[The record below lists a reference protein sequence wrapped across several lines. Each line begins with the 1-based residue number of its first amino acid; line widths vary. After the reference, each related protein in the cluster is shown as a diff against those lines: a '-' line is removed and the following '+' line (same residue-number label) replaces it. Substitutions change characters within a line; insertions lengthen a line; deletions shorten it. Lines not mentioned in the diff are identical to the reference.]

1 MKRKRNCF
9 YSIITVCSI
18 LATTVAGYGQGKN
31 IEKTYRWTYNGDQHM
46 SFTFSNYDCNLTIHT
61 WDRPDIEYA
70 MTVDAALKTEEDA
83 GILDQYIED
92 LKFSNASGGARFD
105 NRFWS
110 NRVSNPLKKTMTLK
124 GGKTIR
130 YVEFN
135 MEGEMWIPE
144 NCILHLNSKYS
155 EIEAEDLSGDVYLDL
170 YNDKLFGSNVNS
182 KMKVTAKYCTL
193 EFEKM
198 KDIEADLYNTD
209 IETGDI
215 GNLDIQSKYSTL
227 EMGDAGR
234 LNINA
239 YNDNYKFGNTGDIR
253 FTDKYSDL
261 NVLNAGDME
270 LNCYNSTVNISKVN
284 EVDLTSKYGK
294 YEINRISK
302 LNISTAYNDNF
313 RIEELDHLGIN
324 ESKYSVFKL
333 DDLERSLLLKDGYS
347 DKFQIEQTG
356 TLEEVKV
363 NGKYV
368 DLQMAIGKSL
378 NYRFKASVK
387 YGKLD
392 INEEAMDVK
401 KKIQDGSQL
410 DMEAIKGTEKD
421 GMLTFFVNGYD
432 IAVTLTEQ

>member
-1 MKRKRNCF
+1 MKRKRTYF
-9 YSIITVCSI
+9 YSIIAVCSI
-18 LATTVAGYGQGKN
+18 LAIPVSGYGQGKN
-31 IEKTYRWTYNGDQHM
+31 IEKTYRWTYHGDQHM
-46 SFTFSNYDCNLTIHT
+46 SFTFNNYDCNLTIHT
-61 WDRPDIEYA
+61 WDRPDVEYA
-70 MTVDAALKTEEDA
+70 LSVDAALKTEEDA
-83 GILDQYIED
+83 GTLDQYIED

-110 NRVSNPLKKTMTLK
+110 NRVSTPLKKTITLK
-124 GGKTIR
+124 AGKTIR
-130 YVEFN
+130 YVEFK

-155 EIEAEDLSGDVYLDL
+155 EIEVEDLSGDVYLDL
-170 YNDKLFGSNVNS
+170 YNDKIFGSDVNGN
-182 KMKVTAKYCTL
+182 MKITAKYCTL

-209 IETGDI
+209 VETGDI
-215 GNLDIQSKYSTL
+215 GNLDIISKYSNL
-227 EMGDAGR
+227 QMGDAGR

-239 YNDNYKFGNTGDIR
+239 YNDKYAFGNTGDIK

-261 NVLNAGDME
+261 NVLNGGNIE

-284 EVDLTSKYGK
+284 DVDLTSKYGK

-313 RIEELDHLGIN
+313 KIEQVDQLAIN

-333 DDLERSLLLKDGYS
+333 DHLERSLLLKDGYS
-347 DKFQIEQTG
+347 DKFQIGRTG
-356 TLEEVKV
+356 TLEQVKI

-378 NYRFKASVK
+378 NYRFSASVK

-410 DMEAIKGTEKD
+410 DMEAIKGTETE
-421 GMLTFFVNGYD
+421 GMPTFYVNGYD
-432 IAVTLTEQ
+432 MAVTLTEQ

>member
-1 MKRKRNCF
+1 MKRMKTYF
-9 YSIITVCSI
+9 FSIIAVCSI
-18 LATTVAGYGQGKN
+18 LAAPVAGYGQGKN
-31 IEKTYRWTYNGDQHM
+31 LEKTYRWTYNADQHVN
-46 SFTFSNYDCNLTIHT
+46 FAFNNYDCNLTIHT
-61 WDRPDIEYA
+61 WDKPDIEYA
-70 MTVDAALKTEEDA
+70 LSVDAALKTEEDA
-83 GILDQYIED
+83 GILDQYIEG
-92 LKFSNASGGARFD
+92 LGFSHASGGVRFD

-110 NRVSNPLKKTMTLK
+110 KRVSSPLKKTMTLK
-124 GGKTIR
+124 GGKSIR
-130 YVEFN
+130 FVEFN

-155 EIEAEDLSGDVYLDL
+155 EIEVEDLSGDVYLDL
-170 YNDKLFGSNVNS
+170 YNDKLFGSNVNGN
-182 KMKVTAKYCTL
+182 MKITAKYCTL

-198 KDIEADLYNTD
+198 KDIDADLYNTD
-209 IETGDI
+209 METGDI
-215 GNLDIQSKYSTL
+215 GNMEIISKYSNL

-239 YNDNYKFGNTGDIR
+239 YNDKYIFGNTGDIR

-261 NVLNAGDME
+261 NLLNTGDVE
-270 LNCYNSTVNISKVN
+270 LNCYNSTVNISKAD

-294 YEINRISK
+294 YEMNRINK

-313 RIEELDHLGIN
+313 KIEELDHLGIN

-333 DDLERSLLLKDGYS
+333 AHLERSLLLKDGYS

-356 TLEEVKV
+356 DLEEVKV

-392 INEEAMDVK
+392 INEEAMNVT

-410 DMEAIKGTEKD
+410 EMEAIKGTEKD
-421 GMLTFFVNGYD
+421 RMLTFFVNGYD
-432 IAVTLTEQ
+432 MAVTLTEQ